1 MSVRTME
8 PEHATVRTARESRT
22 AREWYAEHRVDVLA
36 RLADGTPG
44 QTLERRTAELVAL
57 ALDDDPAIVARTLTL
72 S

>member
-8 PEHATVRTARESRT
+8 PGRVTSQT

-36 RLADGTPG
+36 RLADASPRAS
-44 QTLERRTAELVAL
+44 LDRRTAELVAL
-57 ALDDDPAIVARTLTL
+57 ALDDDPAIVARALTL